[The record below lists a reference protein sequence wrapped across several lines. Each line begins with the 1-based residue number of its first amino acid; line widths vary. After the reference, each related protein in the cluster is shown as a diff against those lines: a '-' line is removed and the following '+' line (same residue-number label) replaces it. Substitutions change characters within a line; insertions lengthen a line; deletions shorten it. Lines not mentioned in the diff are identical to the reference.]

1 MRRLTQEEIASRRK
15 RGLCF
20 NYDERYHRGHRC
32 TSRAFLF
39 IFEEG
44 DPNSPLINQ
53 PDPQL
58 EPQTLNQL
66 DSLDPYP
73 TQISFN
79 SLAGNVAPETLRF
92 MGTIN
97 DHPVVLLV
105 DDDSTHNFI
114 QHQIMSQLGLST
126 RSITPLRVMVGNGQ

>member
-1 MRRLTQEEIASRRK
+1 
-15 RGLCF
+15 
-20 NYDERYHRGHRC
+20 
-32 TSRAFLF
+32 
-39 IFEEG
+39 
-44 DPNSPLINQ
+44 
-53 PDPQL
+53 
-58 EPQTLNQL
+58 
-66 DSLDPYP
+66 
-73 TQISFN
+73 
-79 SLAGNVAPETLRF
+79 